1 MPSSVGAKVLAE
13 VYRLH
18 HIPLPP
24 ITLQALLKR
33 GPRFAPGVV
42 ERLQNN
48 PAELQKVCG
57 LLSLH
62 ASEHVVFVV

>member
-1 MPSSVGAKVLAE
+1 MAPTVGAKVLAE

-33 GPRFAPGVV
+33 GPRFAPGLAA
-42 ERLQNN
+42 RLQGD
-48 PAELQKVCG
+48 AGALQQVRRYRG
-57 LLSLH
+57 DR
-62 ASEHVVFVV
+62 FGR